1 MESRQIFN
9 NEKKLT
15 NFCLDCCTKALFGSR
30 AFVRISGNNP
40 QRDWVKPLP
49 SPNPLKS
56 PLKIPVTNPLERGSV
71 VDIG

>member
-15 NFCLDCCTKALFGSR
+15 NFCLDCCTKALFGIR
-30 AFVRISGNNP
+30 GTNP
-40 QRDWVKPLP
+40 QRDCENPRP

>member
-40 QRDWVKPLP
+40 
-49 SPNPLKS
+49 LKS